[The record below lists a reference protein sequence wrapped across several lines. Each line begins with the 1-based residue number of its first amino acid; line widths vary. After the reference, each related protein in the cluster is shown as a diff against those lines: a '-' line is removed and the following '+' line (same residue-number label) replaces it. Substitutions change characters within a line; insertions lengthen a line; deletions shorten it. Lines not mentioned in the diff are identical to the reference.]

1 MLKNNALKKIAF
13 GFLLSTT
20 LGHASNYGDEES
32 NQYYPSSRIREEEY
46 RPRQEEEK
54 YPKFSVESME
64 SFLNNWNK
72 EYKETLDD
80 TSEFSKR
87 ASGLLKQYGEFFS
100 SFIKDNGTIRGQVS
114 QEEFSNIFLG
124 LCGKNDPAVLAKF
137 LLVLH
142 PEKFISFA
150 SENNSWLLGQF
161 IAGTFKTLPKNE
173 KTTELSLNILDVWSE
188 SVHNKEHENR
198 QANERSQEMQ
208 NQIYTLEQEK
218 KNLERGRQV
227 LLQELEAEKG
237 AYSSY
242 QYATEAAEK
251 RAEELDQKVN
261 DLNERISVL
270 ENELE
275 SKAYEIES
283 LEAKL
288 QLYKEQHEGICRDIA
303 EKEAELINLYTT
315 NKDLNTKNI
324 RLNEEND
331 TLKEEICQKDMTIKN
346 QENVILDYENKLGKS
361 AFELLMQ
368 EKDKTVKLALN
379 DRIEELQ
386 NEKARL
392 EDKISKL
399 EESKNEYEGQML
411 SKSVTFAE
419 LEKEKAILGTELGH
433 TRSKLEEQKEE
444 IEKLEH
450 NKNQSDLRI
459 KELEG
464 KVLHLNNELDK
475 KMAESSYEET
485 VKLLFEKIEGLQ
497 ANQSEG
503 FRSLGAIMSDP
514 KLSIPED
521 TKEIERL
528 KAELQTRDNRLAE
541 LVSELEQSAN
551 RNKGLESRVEELELD
566 NYTKEEKIGLMESE
580 YDKKLESKDLEIN
593 GLNQQLLET
602 QYNEQ
607 TELEKLREE
616 LRLSK
621 ELNKNFI
628 EKLKKYENPEKPA
641 EIEKV
646 EVKKEEVPVEEKVEE
661 VIVEEKPAEQII
673 VNEEVPAEEIIVNE
687 ELPAEENEIN
697 IANFFE
703 QNQPN

>member
-1 MLKNNALKKIAF
+1 M
-13 GFLLSTT
+13 
-20 LGHASNYGDEES
+20 
-32 NQYYPSSRIREEEY
+32 
-46 RPRQEEEK
+46 
-54 YPKFSVESME
+54 
-64 SFLNNWNK
+64 
-72 EYKETLDD
+72 
-80 TSEFSKR
+80 
-87 ASGLLKQYGEFFS
+87 
-100 SFIKDNGTIRGQVS
+100 
-114 QEEFSNIFLG
+114 
-124 LCGKNDPAVLAKF
+124 CGKNDPAVLAKF

-150 SENNSWLLGQF
+150 SENNSWLIGQF
-161 IAGTFKTLPKNE
+161 IAGTFNTLPKNE

-188 SVHNKEHENR
+188 SVHNKEYENR

-261 DLNERISVL
+261 ELNEQISSL
-270 ENELE
+270 ELE
-275 SKAYEIES
+275 LGSKAYEIES

-464 KVLHLNNELDK
+464 QVLHLNNELDK

-551 RNKGLESRVEELELD
+551 RNKGLESRVEELEKD
-566 NYTKEEKIGLMESE
+566 NSTKEAQIGLMKSE
-580 YDKKLESKDLEIN
+580 YAKKLESKNLEIN

-602 QYNEQ
+602 PYNEQ

-621 ELNKNFI
+621 ELNKNCI
-628 EKLKKYENPEKPA
+628 EKLKQYENPEKPA

-697 IANFFE
+697 IANLFE